1 MITLLRV
8 DHRLLHGQVAFSW
21 TQYVGADC
29 ILIANDSV
37 PGDELR
43 KTTIKLAKPPSVKLV
58 IKNINDS
65 IEAIKSGVTDKYNLF
80 IVVESVNDAWRIA
93 SAIDEIKSINLGGI
107 KAKEGSKNISKAIN
121 LLPTEIEQLQQLV
134 GKGVEVEIRQ
144 VPNDRKQLLRN
155 ACNSGGQIMVE
166 ALLLGLVA
174 FIAQSEYAL
183 GTSLISRPIVTGLLT
198 GLVLGDVQTGVIMGA
213 TLELAF
219 IGSFSVGAS
228 IPPDVVTGGIL
239 GVAFAITS
247 GAGTETALLLGLPIA
262 TLTLILKNIYLGMFI
277 PMLSQRAD
285 GYAERA
291 DLRGIER
298 MHLIAGFG
306 LSLMLAAVVT
316 VSFLVGSNAVKSLLD
331 TIPEFIKHGLS
342 VATGIIPALGFAMLA
357 RLLINKKVAPYFFL
371 GFVLMAYL
379 KIPVTGIAIL
389 GAIVAVV
396 MVNVTALNS
405 PRITTEQ
412 GVSDDDEDDF

>member
-1 MITLLRV
+1 
-8 DHRLLHGQVAFSW
+8 
-21 TQYVGADC
+21 
-29 ILIANDSV
+29 
-37 PGDELR
+37 
-43 KTTIKLAKPPSVKLV
+43 
-58 IKNINDS
+58 
-65 IEAIKSGVTDKYNLF
+65 
-80 IVVESVNDAWRIA
+80 
-93 SAIDEIKSINLGGI
+93 
-107 KAKEGSKNISKAIN
+107 
-121 LLPTEIEQLQQLV
+121 
-134 GKGVEVEIRQ
+134 
-144 VPNDRKQLLRN
+144 
-155 ACNSGGQIMVE
+155 MVE

-262 TLTLILKNIYLGMFI
+262 TLTLILKNVYLGMFI
-277 PMLSQRAD
+277 PLLSQKAD

-291 DLRGIER
+291 DTRGIER

-306 LSLMLAAVVT
+306 LSLMLATVVT

-331 TIPEFIKHGLS
+331 AIPEFIKHGLS
-342 VATGIIPALGFAMLA
+342 VATGIISALGFAMLA

-396 MVNVTALNS
+396 MVNVTAFS
-405 PRITTEQ
+405 APRTTTEQ

>member
-1 MITLLRV
+1 M
-8 DHRLLHGQVAFSW
+8 
-21 TQYVGADC
+21 
-29 ILIANDSV
+29 
-37 PGDELR
+37 
-43 KTTIKLAKPPSVKLV
+43 
-58 IKNINDS
+58 
-65 IEAIKSGVTDKYNLF
+65 
-80 IVVESVNDAWRIA
+80 
-93 SAIDEIKSINLGGI
+93 
-107 KAKEGSKNISKAIN
+107 
-121 LLPTEIEQLQQLV
+121 
-134 GKGVEVEIRQ
+134 
-144 VPNDRKQLLRN
+144 
-155 ACNSGGQIMVE
+155 
-166 ALLLGLVA
+166 
-174 FIAQSEYAL
+174 
-183 GTSLISRPIVTGLLT
+183 
-198 GLVLGDVQTGVIMGA
+198 
-213 TLELAF
+213 
-219 IGSFSVGAS
+219 
-228 IPPDVVTGGIL
+228 TGGIL

-277 PMLSQRAD
+277 PMLSQKAD

-316 VSFLVGSNAVKSLLD
+316 VSFPGGQQRG
-331 TIPEFIKHGLS
+331 E
-342 VATGIIPALGFAMLA
+342 IPARYDPRNLSNMGSASPPASSRPLGFAMLA

>member
-1 MITLLRV
+1 
-8 DHRLLHGQVAFSW
+8 
-21 TQYVGADC
+21 
-29 ILIANDSV
+29 
-37 PGDELR
+37 
-43 KTTIKLAKPPSVKLV
+43 
-58 IKNINDS
+58 
-65 IEAIKSGVTDKYNLF
+65 
-80 IVVESVNDAWRIA
+80 
-93 SAIDEIKSINLGGI
+93 
-107 KAKEGSKNISKAIN
+107 
-121 LLPTEIEQLQQLV
+121 
-134 GKGVEVEIRQ
+134 
-144 VPNDRKQLLRN
+144 
-155 ACNSGGQIMVE
+155 MVE

-277 PMLSQRAD
+277 PMLSQKAD

-316 VSFLVGSNAVKSLLD
+316 VSFLVGSSNAVKSLLD